1 MPMLLQQANLQMLVI
16 KNLHV
21 LLNRIFIALEDNAID
36 IEALRN
42 HATNTTKH
50 YLMKGL
56 DKRANQTFARRVPRK

>member
-1 MPMLLQQANLQMLVI
+1 
-16 KNLHV
+16 V

-42 HATNTTKH
+42 HATNTIKH